1 MNVNCLRKLTRQ
13 IHASARRVSIF
24 PSLGKRLCV
33 TFFIILAD
41 KTIGIMACNAD
52 ILQYIVDQCSGAGRI
67 DVKKM
72 MGDYCIYCD
81 GILFGLVCD
90 DNLFIKV
97 TDAGRSVLRE
107 EILRAPYPGA
117 KDYFFIDDVDDSDY
131 LTQLIKVT
139 IPNLPK
145 PKRKQK

>member
-1 MNVNCLRKLTRQ
+1 
-13 IHASARRVSIF
+13 
-24 PSLGKRLCV
+24 
-33 TFFIILAD
+33 
-41 KTIGIMACNAD
+41 MACNAD

-81 GILFGLVCD
+81 GTLFGLVCD
-90 DNLFIKV
+90 DNLYIKV
-97 TDAGRSVLRE
+97 TDAGRAVLKE

-117 KDYFFIDDVDDSDY
+117 KDYFLIDDVDDSDY

-145 PKRKQK
+145 PKSKPKANSIKNLPQL